1 MTVEEFINKELC
13 PRGVVTV
20 WEETLI
26 TTAYRLG
33 DLPMILETIHDLCE
47 KAGVEMPIGLSL
59 T

>member
-26 TTAYRLG
+26 TTAYQLG
-33 DLPMILETIHDLCE
+33 DLPKILETLYDLCE
-47 KAGVEMPIGLSL
+47 KAGIEMPMNL
-59 T
+59 TLN